1 MALLLEQALT
11 GDQPAEFPKEV
22 SSAAEAN
29 ATNLKALTLLR
40 RPGSLSPE
48 ECHQLIEAYEKSAQI
63 LRAIKKTTSLS
74 QFISMMQHAGDKIRL
89 YGGYREGTPHPNNM
103 IVLPEAIRRILRAY
117 RTAQARRRF
126 VIDAFRNPFEVEYF
140 KRRYAEFYLICLYR
154 SPENRGQSLAMRM
167 PRGEVEKIWEK
178 ESGRHPADGRSETDF
193 PKNRENIAWWITGQD
208 IPACAQKADVFIS
221 PRTGEPVHLKYQI
234 ARLLALIHKPGSLT
248 PSRDEHAMQIAATAR
263 RMSGCLS
270 RQVGAAVVNPLG
282 YVLGIGWND
291 PPDGQIPCSLRSCED
306 LLEVS
311 ETDNRD
317 YSRYEKAERF
327 RNHIELKNGGA
338 TPFCFRSE
346 LALILK
352 ERRAEYTRAL
362 HAEENAFLQ
371 TAKMGG
377 VSLVGSTLYTTAST
391 CTLCAKKAYHL
402 RIDRIVFID
411 QYDDMAR
418 DQTLLGGQY
427 DIKYEQFEGITGAAY
442 CSLFSPL
449 IPEKDLLEDF
459 GTGQKLAGDADT
471 ANHTSTTN
479 GPD

>member
-1 MALLLEQALT
+1 MALLLEQALK
-11 GDQPAEFPKEV
+11 GERPQGFPDEV
-22 SSAAEAN
+22 STAADAN
-29 ATNLKALTLLR
+29 VSKLESLTLLR
-40 RPGSLSPE
+40 RPGSMSQD
-48 ECHQLIEAYEKSAQI
+48 ECHQLIESYEESANI
-63 LRAIKKTTSLS
+63 LRGIKKAIPLG
-74 QFISMMQHAGDKIRL
+74 QFISMMQQAGDKIRL
-89 YGGYREGTPHPNNM
+89 YGGYRSYTPHPDHM
-103 IVLPEAIRRILRAY
+103 IVLPEAMRKILRAY

-140 KRRYAEFYLICLYR
+140 KRRYAEFYLVCLYR
-154 SPENRGQSLAMRM
+154 SPENRGRSLAMRM
-167 PRGEVEKIWEK
+167 PRGEIESIWEK
-178 ESGRHPADGRSETDF
+178 ESGRHPADGRSETDI

-234 ARLLALIHKPGSLT
+234 ARLLTLVHKPGSLT
-248 PSRDEHAMQIAATAR
+248 PSRDEHSMQIAATAR

-270 RQVGAAVVNPLG
+270 RQVGAAVVSPSG

-291 PPDGQIPCSLRSCED
+291 PPDGQIPCSLRSCEG

-311 ETDNRD
+311 ETNNRD
-317 YSRYEKAERF
+317 YSDYEKAERF
-327 RNHIELKNGGA
+327 RQHIELKNGGE

-352 ERRAEYTRAL
+352 ERKAEYTRAL

-402 RIDRIVFID
+402 RIERIVFID

-418 DQTLLGGQY
+418 DQTLRGGHY
-427 DIKYEQFEGITGAAY
+427 NITYEQFEGITGAAY
-442 CSLFSPL
+442 CSLYSPL

-459 GTGQKLAGDADT
+459 GTGQKSNAESCLPGQPPT
-471 ANHTSTTN
+471 EGHSE
-479 GPD
+479 